1 MTDIEMLL
9 ESDVTFTDF
18 SEEEDVVKVKGF
30 LCHEGI
36 MNRQTFTKEK
46 IDKAAPSFVGVPIT
60 TAHSSGIDVVI
71 GGVDYTEG
79 KPDESK
85 DGLYGMYFEG
95 RIGSEYSNI
104 VNNIKRGFLNKLSMR
119 IGPES
124 SPSHFCNI
132 CGEPIGK
139 CKHDFETPNFNP
151 IVNDFYGKHVA
162 IVTEPADRN
171 TSITMSFSDGT
182 TEELNLDDYIRR
194 TKMSD
199 FEEKYSKLLEDHNQL
214 KMEHKEEIE
223 KLQADFDAE
232 KETLQQSIEDKASEY
247 SSLKSDFDAL
257 TQEHEELK
265 VTAKNLADEFAKIE
279 EARLSEKRAEVIELN
294 TEMSG
299 ILTEEDINS
308 FSEARLD
315 FFINQYTN
323 QKKHMAKET
332 IKEPIDPTNQYS
344 EKEKTESVDPIQ
356 GMLDF
361 VNKL

>member
-162 IVTEPADRN
+162 IAEYALIRLLLVAKVINTFLYFANTEAIFWALWLFMPPTTAT
-171 TSITMSFSDGT
+171 TS
-182 TEELNLDDYIRR
+182 LRR
-194 TKMSD
+194 
-199 FEEKYSKLLEDHNQL
+199 Q
-214 KMEHKEEIE
+214 
-223 KLQADFDAE
+223 
-232 KETLQQSIEDKASEY
+232 
-247 SSLKSDFDAL
+247 SDFDNTSRFSL
-257 TQEHEELK
+257 
-265 VTAKNLADEFAKIE
+265 
-279 EARLSEKRAEVIELN
+279 LS
-294 TEMSG
+294 S
-299 ILTEEDINS
+299 
-308 FSEARLD
+308 
-315 FFINQYTN
+315 
-323 QKKHMAKET
+323 
-332 IKEPIDPTNQYS
+332 
-344 EKEKTESVDPIQ
+344 
-356 GMLDF
+356 
-361 VNKL
+361 